1 MCQMPESMFVP
12 MCEKLKFQVFKEDGQ
27 EGTMMN
33 MGNRRIHPKSNRFH
47 HRRTLYSSASARHE
61 RMSCRDATVP
71 GSIQLRNVVCT
82 HFIITSSC
90 PSMSEQEKEVWE
102 EAARITWLGACPTRC
117 CNLMGVGQTS

>member
-1 MCQMPESMFVP
+1 MPESMFVP

-71 GSIQLRNVVCT
+71 GIYPVEECRMHSFHNHINLSVHERTGEGSVGG
-82 HFIITSSC
+82 SC
-90 PSMSEQEKEVWE
+90 
-102 EAARITWLGACPTRC
+102 
-117 CNLMGVGQTS
+117 